1 MLPSFFFNQD
11 LWSWTAAILQDSMP
25 SLLIHLLHIFRIS
38 RFFYDGCWF
47 PSCNVVLSRRAK
59 AMISLLSLCY
69 HGCWLQLC
77 NQWQLL
83 IALLACAMFVD
94 VLTGSHS
101 SAGQSVRLITV
112 RSTAQARVGPVL
124 APGAAGSLVTGPP
137 VVAHRWQGPP
147 APASSPIARL
157 GENTPTGLIAQLV
170 RAYG

>member
-1 MLPSFFFNQD
+1 MLTAQTHFLHVFFGLKTCAQKFLGLLPSFFFNQD

-83 IALLACAMFVD
+83 IALPACAMFVD
-94 VLTGSHS
+94 VLTRSHS
-101 SAGQSVRLITV
+101 SAGQSVRPITV
-112 RSTAQARVGPVL
+112 RSAAQARVGPSCII
-124 APGAAGSLVTGPP
+124 GMLV
-137 VVAHRWQGPP
+137 VC
-147 APASSPIARL
+147 
-157 GENTPTGLIAQLV
+157 
-170 RAYG
+170 